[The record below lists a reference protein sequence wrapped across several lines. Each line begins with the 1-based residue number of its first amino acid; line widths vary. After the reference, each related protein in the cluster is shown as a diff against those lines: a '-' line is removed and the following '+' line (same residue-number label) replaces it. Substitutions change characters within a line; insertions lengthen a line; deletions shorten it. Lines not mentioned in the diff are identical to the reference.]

1 MSQTIISTCPPPP
14 ALRSVT
20 LACDGWVAALREAL
34 ARAESGETR
43 GGCIIEDSPDA
54 QRFAHAGID
63 RVAAVGALT
72 IAANGLA
79 GSMGR
84 L

>member
-1 MSQTIISTCPPPP
+1 MSQTNTPLP
-14 ALRSVT
+14 SVP
-20 LACDGWVAALREAL
+20 LACDGWVTALREAL
-34 ARAESGETR
+34 ARAEAGETR
-43 GGCIIEDSPDA
+43 GGCIVEDSPDA

-63 RVAAVGALT
+63 RCAAVGALT

-79 GSMGR
+79 QSMRR